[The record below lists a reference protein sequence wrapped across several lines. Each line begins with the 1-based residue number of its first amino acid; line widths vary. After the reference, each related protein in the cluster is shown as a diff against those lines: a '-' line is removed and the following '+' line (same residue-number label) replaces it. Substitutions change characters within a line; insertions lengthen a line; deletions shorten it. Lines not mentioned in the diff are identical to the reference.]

1 MPKVTRRDFLKIGGS
16 ILAFSIVGRSALAS
30 DDFSGNPDR
39 LGMLSDITRCI
50 GCRRCEG
57 ACNKANDLGA
67 PKTSFEDPSV
77 FEEKRKPYVADNQSY
92 TAINKYEVDGK
103 TVYRKVQ
110 CMHCDEPACASACP
124 VAALK
129 KSKDGPVTWNQD
141 VCIGCRYCM
150 VACPY
155 YVPAFEYSSAF
166 DPKIQKCFMCY
177 ENRIK
182 KGVMPACAEACPVE
196 AITFGKKS
204 DLMREAKLRIWG
216 NRDKYIDHVYG
227 EEEVGGTGWLYI
239 SNVEFSKLGF
249 PEGIGITAFPKL
261 TKDFLSMV
269 NLTLVS
275 WPALLG
281 GFYLAA
287 HKSEEKDE
295 NAIHQISDIKKTDT
309 ENEKVKIIEVE
320 KLK

>member
-1 MPKVTRRDFLKIGGS
+1 MPKVTRRDFLKVGGL
-16 ILAFSIVGRSALAS
+16 ILAFSIAGRTALAS

-57 ACNKANDLGA
+57 ACNKENNLGT
-67 PKTSFEDPSV
+67 PKTSFDDPSV
-77 FEEKRKPYVADNQSY
+77 FEEKRKPYVKDNQSY
-92 TAINKYEVDGK
+92 TVVNRYEVDGK
-103 TVYRKVQ
+103 TIYRKVQ
-110 CMHCDEPACASACP
+110 CMHCDEPACVSACP
-124 VAALK
+124 VGALK

-155 YVPAFEYSSAF
+155 YVPGFEYSNVF

-182 KGVMPACAEACPVE
+182 KGIVPACAEACPVE
-196 AITFGKKS
+196 AITFGKKN
-204 DLMREAKLRIWG
+204 DLMREAKLRIWS

-249 PEGIGITAFPKL
+249 PEGIGTTSFPKL

-281 GFYLAA
+281 GFYLAS
-287 HKSEEKDE
+287 HKEDVNKEDV
-295 NAIHQISDIKKTDT
+295 IKINKP
-309 ENEKVKIIEVE
+309 EEKVKLIEVE
-320 KLK
+320 KMTK